1 MKILYDHQIFTQ
13 QKYGGISRYFYEL
26 IMQFG
31 TIDDTEASLPLIF
44 SNNHYLFKTPSFNHF
59 QFFPASHFKGKHR
72 IMSAFNTP
80 YAIHALKQQNFDL
93 FHPTYYDPYFLN
105 YLGTK
110 PFVVTVY
117 DMIHEKFKEM
127 LPSRDKT
134 SEHKEL
140 LVRKAAKIIAI
151 SESTKKDLIE
161 IFGTEESK
169 IDVIY
174 LGNSMFPNEQ
184 ITLDSNLPEKYI
196 LFVGSRY
203 SYKNFD
209 RFIRAVSRLLHEDS
223 ELSVICVGGGPF
235 KTVER
240 QTFDSL
246 KIENQLH
253 QYDLD
258 DKKLALFYSNALLFV
273 FPSLYEGFGIPV
285 LEAFACKCPLVCS
298 NTSSLPEIAGN
309 GAHYFDPYDE
319 GSICS
324 AIKEVLEDKT
334 LKKQL
339 IQNGL
344 ERVKYFSWEKTAL
357 ETRKTYESVL
367 SESQHPLKSVVKSV
381 HKQNGTL
388 PSHGTVCR
396 TYVITKEMS
405 NE

>member
-1 MKILYDHQIFTQ
+1 
-13 QKYGGISRYFYEL
+13 
-26 IMQFG
+26 
-31 TIDDTEASLPLIF
+31 
-44 SNNHYLFKTPSFNHF
+44 
-59 QFFPASHFKGKHR
+59 
-72 IMSAFNTP
+72 MSAFNTP

-110 PFVVTVY
+110 PFVITVY

-134 SEHKEL
+134 SEQKEL
-140 LVRKAAKIIAI
+140 LVRKATKIIAI
-151 SESTKKDLIE
+151 SESTKRDLIE

-174 LGNSMFPNEQ
+174 LGNSMFPDER
-184 ITLDSNLPEKYI
+184 ITLNIKLPDKYI
-196 LFVGSRY
+196 LFVGSRD

-209 RFIRAVSRLLHEDS
+209 RFVRATSRLLHEDT

-235 KTVER
+235 KTGER
-240 QTFDSL
+240 QIFDSL
-246 KIENQLH
+246 NIQNQLH
-253 QYDLD
+253 QFDLD
-258 DKKLALFYSNALLFV
+258 DEKLAVFYNNALLFA

-285 LEAFACKCPLVCS
+285 LETFACKCPLVCS

-319 GSICS
+319 QSIYS
-324 AIKEVLEDKT
+324 AMKEVLEDKA

-344 ERVKYFSWEKTAL
+344 ERVRYFSWEKMAL

-367 SESQHPLKSVVKSV
+367 SK
-381 HKQNGTL
+381 
-388 PSHGTVCR
+388 
-396 TYVITKEMS
+396 
-405 NE
+405 